1 MNIGEQWVEYLFL
14 IVLVLGF
21 IFAIFIKSV
30 FLILLVSFLFGVFF
44 SKLLAFDKKRSNLP
58 YILIVL
64 GFVVGFF
71 VGSLLE
77 TGEIRPNLGGRIE
90 QRSGGLELLR
100 YIGRKGDEINPD
112 YILGELKKAR
122 NATRREAEGHR
133 SNLAATRDL
142 AAKLTK
148 EIIEFM

>member
-71 VGSLLE
+71 VGSLL
-77 TGEIRPNLGGRIE
+77 
-90 QRSGGLELLR
+90 SGISSWVRFFCLVFFI
-100 YIGRKGDEINPD
+100 IGAIAGNIF
-112 YILGELKKAR
+112 KK
-122 NATRREAEGHR
+122 
-133 SNLAATRDL
+133 
-142 AAKLTK
+142 KLSK
-148 EIIEFM
+148 